1 MRSNAII
8 LLVFAFLSCNKKA
21 MEPIDYANRSRITLS
36 FNHVVGNQP
45 LSLGN
50 TSYTNGSGEEF
61 KVTSLKY
68 FISNISLTK
77 SDGSV
82 FVVPQD
88 SSYFLIDES
97 HDSSKLPI
105 ITTPAGQYKQMS
117 FVIGVDSLR
126 NTKDISQ
133 RLGILDPTASAADM
147 YWTWNSGY
155 IFFKL
160 EGNSTVSPQTDK
172 SFRYHIGLYGGITSG
187 TINNIKR
194 VSVDFNPLGGVKVN
208 DAKNSTIFIQG
219 DVLKVFTGKNKI
231 SIGSN
236 SVVMATPFS
245 ASVAENYA
253 NMFVHVK
260 TTND

>member
-1 MRSNAII
+1 MKSTFF
-8 LLVFAFLSCNKKA
+8 LLLLFFLMSCNKKA
-21 MEPIDYANRSRITLS
+21 MEPIDYSNRSRITLS

-45 LSLGN
+45 LSMGN

-61 KVTSLKY
+61 KITSLKY

-77 SDGSV
+77 TDGSV
-82 FVVPQD
+82 YVVPQD

-97 HDSSKLPI
+97 EDTSKQPV
-105 ITTPAGQYKQMS
+105 ITTPPGQYKQIS
-117 FVIGVDSLR
+117 FLIGVDSLR

-133 RLGILDPTASAADM
+133 RIGILDPTASAADM

-194 VSVDFNPLGGVKVN
+194 VSIDLNPLGSVKVN
-208 DAKNSTIFIQG
+208 NAKNSTIFIQG
-219 DVLKVFTGKNKI
+219 DILKVFTGKNKI